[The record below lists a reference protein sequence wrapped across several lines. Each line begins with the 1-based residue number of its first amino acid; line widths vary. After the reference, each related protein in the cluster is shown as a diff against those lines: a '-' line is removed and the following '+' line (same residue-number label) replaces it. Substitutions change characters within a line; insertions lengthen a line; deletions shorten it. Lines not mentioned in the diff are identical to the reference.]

1 MALASRSHSDDR
13 RLHEQPRCWRG
24 LAPVTV
30 FDDAGVAYG
39 ESKESERDGEFG
51 EGELMGTTVQFIEE
65 KRED

>member
-1 MALASRSHSDDR
+1 ML
-13 RLHEQPRCWRG
+13 RG